1 MLNKTFVG
9 LARLSHS
16 AERKLWQHGILDWN
30 SAERCLKLPLS
41 QKKAEELRKE
51 IRSARIAKEV
61 GLVDWF
67 LERLVL
73 GHEIRVLPD
82 FNENTAF
89 IDIETTGLGRQ
100 DVVTTV
106 AIYMA
111 HTMHLFV
118 RDINLQ
124 ELLRFI
130 PKIKLLITF
139 NGTKFDLPFL
149 RKTFRLPWAIP
160 HIDLLYALK
169 EHGFSGGQ
177 KKIENM
183 LSIHR
188 KQHIEGMTGSEA
200 PNLWKQYKKGN
211 GSALRQLLSYN
222 AEDVWMLIKLALACF
237 RFSTR
242 SYPMAVEKPYY
253 SEPDIT
259 QIIMQFDL

>member
-1 MLNKTFVG
+1 VLNKTFTG

-16 AERKLWQHGILDWN
+16 AECKLWQHGILDWN
-30 SAERCLKLPLS
+30 SAVRCLELPLS
-41 QKKAEELRKE
+41 AKKAAELRQE
-51 IRSARIAKEV
+51 IRVARIAKEV
-61 GLVDWF
+61 GLIDWF
-67 LERLVL
+67 LERLVP

-82 FNENTAF
+82 FAENTAF

-106 AIYMA
+106 AIYMS

-149 RKTFRLPWAIP
+149 KKTFRLPWAIP

-188 KQHIEGMTGSEA
+188 RPQTKGVIGSDA
-200 PNLWKQYKKGN
+200 PILWKHHKKGN
-211 GSALRQLLSYN
+211 RSALRQLLLYN

-237 RFSTR
+237 QFSTR
-242 SYPMAVEKPYY
+242 SYPITVEKPYFHK
-253 SEPDIT
+253 PDIT
-259 QIIMQFDL
+259 QILMKFDL

>member
-1 MLNKTFVG
+1 MLNKTFAG

-16 AERKLWQHGILDWN
+16 AECKLWQQGILDWN
-30 SAERCLKLPLS
+30 SAERCLELPLS
-41 QKKAEELRKE
+41 PRKAEELRQE
-51 IRSARIAKEV
+51 IRVARIAKEV

-67 LERLVL
+67 LERLVP

-82 FNENTAF
+82 FTENTAF

-106 AIYMA
+106 AIYMS

-118 RDINLQ
+118 RDINFH

-149 RKTFRLPWAIP
+149 RKTFRLPWAIA
-160 HIDLLYALK
+160 HIDLLYPLK
-169 EHGFSGGQ
+169 QYGYSGGQ
-177 KKIENM
+177 KKVENM

-188 KQHIEGMTGSEA
+188 RPHIKGVTGSEA
-200 PNLWKQYKKGN
+200 PELWKQYKKGN
-211 GSALRQLLSYN
+211 RKALQQLLLYN

-242 SYPMAVEKPYY
+242 SYPIAVEKPCYN
-253 SEPDIT
+253 EPNIT
-259 QIIMQFDL
+259 QILMQFDL